1 MKTPENTNSRSLE
14 EGVRFFLLNE
24 TKLGPLY
31 QRYFK
36 RFKIVRSLVL
46 LAWRLLLPVGLRLY
60 YRVTKRKQM
69 RVPLRRLADV
79 ATVVETV
86 VAQQEVI
93 ISPLS
98 IFPEKKAKRCPP
110 PHKAFVFPSLYL
122 GLLHDQV
129 VRGGSNFLIGRHAV
143 VHHDLFRVAYD
154 YTSEELHGR
163 MVIKPK
169 TQEVIL
175 LNDAE
180 DVIGEIAEAA
190 SFADAVASNYAH
202 FITEVLPRLH
212 MFVRNAPKHVPL
224 IVDAALH
231 SNILSAI
238 RLVAGVDR
246 PLIPVEV
253 GRSIRVRKLWVMS
266 VCGYIPFERRPGS
279 AGLPGH
285 SQGMFSPAAL
295 RSMRDAIKTS
305 LTIRGEAIVERKIFI
320 RRNSGYRNISNT
332 LEIERFLVACGFE
345 VAEPEKLSFEQQ
357 VILFSSASVVVGATG
372 AAFANL
378 VFCNPGCN
386 LVIMYGEH
394 KCMSYYYWQ
403 SIARAC
409 GGQITGVLGKI
420 SGGFSR
426 SIHSDFYVDP
436 RDVLAAVRSCIGQ
449 EDLAPVGV

>member
-1 MKTPENTNSRSLE
+1 
-14 EGVRFFLLNE
+14 
-24 TKLGPLY
+24 
-31 QRYFK
+31 
-36 RFKIVRSLVL
+36 
-46 LAWRLLLPVGLRLY
+46 
-60 YRVTKRKQM
+60 
-69 RVPLRRLADV
+69 
-79 ATVVETV
+79 
-86 VAQQEVI
+86 
-93 ISPLS
+93 
-98 IFPEKKAKRCPP
+98 
-110 PHKAFVFPSLYL
+110 
-122 GLLHDQV
+122 
-129 VRGGSNFLIGRHAV
+129 
-143 VHHDLFRVAYD
+143 
-154 YTSEELHGR
+154 
-163 MVIKPK
+163 
-169 TQEVIL
+169 
-175 LNDAE
+175 
-180 DVIGEIAEAA
+180 
-190 SFADAVASNYAH
+190 
-202 FITEVLPRLH
+202 
-212 MFVRNAPKHVPL
+212 
-224 IVDAALH
+224 
-231 SNILSAI
+231 
-238 RLVAGVDR
+238 
-246 PLIPVEV
+246 
-253 GRSIRVRKLWVMS
+253 
-266 VCGYIPFERRPGS
+266 
-279 AGLPGH
+279 
-285 SQGMFSPAAL
+285 MFSPAAL